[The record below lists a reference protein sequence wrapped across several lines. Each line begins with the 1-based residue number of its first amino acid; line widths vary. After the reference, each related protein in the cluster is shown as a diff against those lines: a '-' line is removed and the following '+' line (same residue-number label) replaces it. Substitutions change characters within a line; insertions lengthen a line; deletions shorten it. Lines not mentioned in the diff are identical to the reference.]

1 MGEYTMKRIY
11 AVAATAALGFA
22 LSGCATVING
32 TSQDYQME
40 SMPAGAK
47 ATLSSGE
54 TCTTPCEISLKRRND
69 LSVRFDLAGYKSET
83 VLVQSRTGG
92 AGVGNILLGG
102 VIGAGVDAANG
113 SMNSLYPRPLRIK
126 LSADGSSEEAI
137 LLDKKDETIAT
148 VAAHN
153 SKVRADV
160 EEGIAKQKAKAEKKA
175 SKGN

>member
-1 MGEYTMKRIY
+1 MKKVF
-11 AVAATAALGFA
+11 AVAAATIGFVA

-32 TSQDYQME
+32 TSQDYQIE
-40 SMPAGAK
+40 SSPEGAK
-47 ATLSSGE
+47 AVLSSGE
-54 TCTTPCEISLKRRND
+54 SCTTPCEISLKRRND
-69 LSVRFDLAGYKSET
+69 ISVSFDLAGYKSET

-102 VIGAGVDAANG
+102 VIGAGVDASNG

-126 LSADGSSEEAI
+126 LAADGSSEEAI
-137 LLDKKDETIAT
+137 LLDKKDETIST

-153 SKVRADV
+153 EKVRADV

-175 SKGN
+175 KD

>member
-1 MGEYTMKRIY
+1 MKRLY
-11 AVAATAALGFA
+11 AVAAAAAFTIA
-22 LSGCATVING
+22 LTGCATVING
-32 TSQDYQME
+32 TSQDYQID
-40 SMPAGAK
+40 SMPSGAK

-69 LSVRFDLAGYKSET
+69 LSVAFELAGYKSET
-83 VLVQSRTGG
+83 VMVQSRTGG

-126 LSADGSSEEAI
+126 LAADGSSEEAT
-137 LLDKKDETIAT
+137 LLDKKDETIGT
-148 VAAHN
+148 VTAHN
-153 SKVRADV
+153 EKVRADV

-175 SKGN
+175 ASAK